1 MENEILYT
9 IDYNLLA
16 PSARSFLQIFQM
28 IEDIYKDKEVFFY
41 ALYIQEVSIFDAF
54 LLNFRPS

>member
-16 PSARSFLQIFQM
+16 PSAISFLHIFQM

-41 ALYIQEVSIFDAF
+41 A
-54 LLNFRPS
+54 